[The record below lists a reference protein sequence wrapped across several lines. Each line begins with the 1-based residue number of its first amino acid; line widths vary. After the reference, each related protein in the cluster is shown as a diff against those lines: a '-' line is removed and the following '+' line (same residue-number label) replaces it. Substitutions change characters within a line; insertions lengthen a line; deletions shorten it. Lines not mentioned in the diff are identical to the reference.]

1 MKKLG
6 ILVLSHTVISR
17 MILITIATL
26 FNTIVT
32 VSLMAEGLPNG
43 ETVVSGVISISQNEQ
58 SMTIDQSSNQAIIE
72 WNSFDIGQNNS
83 VTFQQPSIS
92 SSALNRVM
100 SGNPTTLA
108 GTLNSNGNV
117 YVVNENGVYFTS
129 TSSIT
134 ANSFA
139 ASTLALSNDDY
150 LQNKLYFSSD
160 QLNSSLAS
168 VMNKGSITTLD
179 GGFIALLGGAV
190 NNEGTINANFGKV
203 GIGAGQEII
212 LDLSG
217 DQFLQVAVP
226 INEATIVLDR
236 NEEEVDTL
244 IKHAGISKGS
254 NISLKVRS
262 PFPSLWQ

>member
-1 MKKLG
+1 MMKKLG

-108 GTLNSNGNV
+108 GTLNANGNV

-134 ANSFA
+134 ANSGREILMIGSWMFNIVSA
-139 ASTLALSNDDY
+139 EWVIR
-150 LQNKLYFSSD
+150 KIYFNRS
-160 QLNSSLAS
+160 
-168 VMNKGSITTLD
+168 
-179 GGFIALLGGAV
+179 AV
-190 NNEGTINANFGKV
+190 
-203 GIGAGQEII
+203 
-212 LDLSG
+212 
-217 DQFLQVAVP
+217 
-226 INEATIVLDR
+226 
-236 NEEEVDTL
+236 
-244 IKHAGISKGS
+244 
-254 NISLKVRS
+254 
-262 PFPSLWQ
+262 